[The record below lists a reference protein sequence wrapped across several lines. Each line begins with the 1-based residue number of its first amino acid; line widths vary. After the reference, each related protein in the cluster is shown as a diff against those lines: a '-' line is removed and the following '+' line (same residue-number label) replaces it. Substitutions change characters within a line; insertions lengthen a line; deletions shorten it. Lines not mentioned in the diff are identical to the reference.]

1 MALQQSVYERFGKRG
16 FDIFA
21 AGLTVIVAA
30 PLMLIVALVIRL
42 ESSGPIFFRQER
54 VGRHKQRFSIIKFRT
69 MLHRPTNAIDQHSE
83 QVTSSGMDPRITKN
97 GRLLRRL
104 SLDELPQIFNVLKGE
119 MSLVGPRP
127 ILPEQLEA
135 MGIEADDR
143 FKVRPGITGL
153 SQISG
158 RRALSWPQ
166 QLARDVEYACNI
178 SLAMDLTIM
187 FRTISVVWSGSGLYG
202 TEEDNWR
209 RYIRR
214 HDEG

>member
-16 FDIFA
+16 FDIFG
-21 AGLTVIVAA
+21 AGVTLIVAA
-30 PLMLIVALVIRL
+30 PLMLIVALIIRL

-54 VGRHKQRFSIIKFRT
+54 VGYHKQRFAVIKFRT
-69 MLHRPTNAIDQHSE
+69 MLHRPANAINQHAE
-83 QVTSSGMDPRITKN
+83 QVTSTGLDPRITKN

-127 ILPEQLEA
+127 ILPQQLDA

-166 QLARDVEYACNI
+166 QLARDAEYARNV
-178 SLAMDLTIM
+178 SLTMDLMIM
-187 FRTISVVWSGSGLYG
+187 FRTIRIVWSGSGLYG

-214 HDEG
+214 QKDC

>member
-16 FDIFA
+16 FDIFG
-21 AGLTVIVAA
+21 AGVTLIVIA
-30 PLMLIVALVIRL
+30 PLMLILALIIRL

-54 VGRHKQRFSIIKFRT
+54 VGYQKRRFAVIKFRT
-69 MLHRPTNAIDQHSE
+69 MLHRPTNAINQHAE
-83 QVTSSGMDPRITKN
+83 QVTSTGLDPRITKN

-166 QLARDVEYACNI
+166 QLARDVEYARNV
-178 SLAMDLTIM
+178 SLTIDLMIM
-187 FRTISVVWSGSGLYG
+187 FRTIGIVWSGSGLYG

-214 HDEG
+214 QKDG